1 MMEVDRAKG
10 TIEIQP
16 IRISSQAYSF
26 LLVTY
31 KKTRPGKKDLEEQE
45 TSNDRYY
52 LMESRKVNEIIDKA
66 LCDCGYCKPKL
77 KFKWNNTNTSC
88 GFLESELIGKHDFFY
103 LIESSWVPEL
113 GKLVERINQELGS
126 NEKIRTKELIGVPCV
141 ALDFKKGEKYFVGKS
156 DKTWFEK
163 GHSNP
168 IVLNPQNVHAL
179 MFIDLKRGI
188 RDKQRRLS
196 LPDFL
201 RLLIC
206 PESEPVPSDVRE
218 KAEESIKGFFL
229 GYGIYEF
236 IFLLE
241 SPNLKELFVS
251 VTYIRQC
258 LKKPL
263 NNARDTA
270 LVRGTS
276 TMVFMPRKD
285 VRNKIDENNFSDPEK
300 IIDYSI
306 IVATLTGADVDVT
319 DRISKIEKERRR
331 KLEKK
336 FGEEHGRAFEIK
348 IFNRQG
354 YYDLIASFKESS
366 FHRSCEIITDIRNI
380 PDVLGTSTIIKIDEG
395 YIRRKLKG
403 DDRDGK

>member
-10 TIEIQP
+10 TMEIQP

-31 KKTRPGKKDLEEQE
+31 KKTKSREKDLREQE
-45 TSNDRYY
+45 SSDDRYY
-52 LMESRKVNEIIDKA
+52 LTESRKVNEIINNA
-66 LCDCGYCKPKL
+66 LCDCGYCKPEL

-113 GKLVERINQELGS
+113 GKLVWKINQELS
-126 NEKIRTKELIGVPCV
+126 VNEKVRTKELIGVPCV
-141 ALDFKKGEKYFVGKS
+141 ALDFKMGKKYFVGKS

-163 GHSNP
+163 GNSSP

-206 PESEPVPSDVRE
+206 PESEPVPSDIKE

-229 GYGIYEF
+229 GYGIYEL

-251 VTYIRQC
+251 VTYIRRC
-258 LKKPL
+258 LRKTL
-263 NNARDTA
+263 NNVRNTA

-276 TMVFMPRKD
+276 TMVFMPKREVQGKM
-285 VRNKIDENNFSDPEK
+285 DENDFSDPKK

-306 IVATLTGADVDVT
+306 IVATVTGADLEVT
-319 DRISKIEKERRR
+319 KEISKIEK
-331 KLEKK
+331 KYKKK
-336 FGEEHGRAFEIK
+336 FGKKHGKMFEIN

-395 YIRRKLKG
+395 YIKRNLKG
-403 DDRDGK
+403 DDQDGK

>member
-10 TIEIQP
+10 TMEIQP

-31 KKTRPGKKDLEEQE
+31 KKTRFQEKDLKEQQP
-45 TSNDRYY
+45 SDDRYY
-52 LMESRKVNEIIDKA
+52 LTESRKVNEIINNA
-66 LCDCGYCKPKL
+66 LCDCGYCKPEL

-113 GKLVERINQELGS
+113 GKLVWKINQELS
-126 NEKIRTKELIGVPCV
+126 VNEKVRTKELIGVPCV
-141 ALDFKKGEKYFVGKS
+141 ALDFKMGKKYFVGKS

-163 GHSNP
+163 GNSSP

-206 PESEPVPSDVRE
+206 PESEPVPSDIRE

-229 GYGIYEF
+229 GYGIYEL

-251 VTYIRQC
+251 VTYIRRC
-258 LKKPL
+258 LRKTL
-263 NNARDTA
+263 NNVRNTA

-276 TMVFMPRKD
+276 TMVFMPKREVQGKM
-285 VRNKIDENNFSDPEK
+285 DENDFSDPKK

-306 IVATLTGADVDVT
+306 IVATVTGADLEVT
-319 DRISKIEKERRR
+319 KEISKIEK
-331 KLEKK
+331 KYKKK
-336 FGEEHGRAFEIK
+336 FGKKHGKMFEIN

-395 YIRRKLKG
+395 YIKRNLKG
-403 DDRDGK
+403 DDQDGK